1 MSLGFF
7 YTVEALEEQNST
19 HRSPQC
25 ITQLSVP
32 ILKITLNLSL
42 FQQKQQE
49 NGTSKKKKKNKKKS
63 VSESKENLADNDQ
76 VDMAASKSS
85 DTLRTAPSSGSQE
98 LSPEGRG
105 SGDRVS
111 GDEGDDEE
119 NKNGMPLKVL
129 SGREVEGAEENAGMS
144 TIKH

>member
-1 MSLGFF
+1 M
-7 YTVEALEEQNST
+7 
-19 HRSPQC
+19 
-25 ITQLSVP
+25 P

-76 VDMAASKSS
+76 VDIAASKSS
-85 DTLRTAPSSGSQE
+85 DTLRTAPSSGSQD

-111 GDEGDDEE
+111 GDDGDNEE
-119 NKNGMPLKVL
+119 NKDGMPLKVL